1 MKLKLDDYDYKYI
14 VMDMASKPLNGE
26 FKNYDFPIS
35 LEVRMRNG
43 EAVFITATHDDYEL
57 LRGDDIE
64 CDFDRLNSLIRYYR
78 ESHDNK

>member
-1 MKLKLDDYDYKYI
+1 MK
-14 VMDMASKPLNGE
+14 
-26 FKNYDFPIS
+26 
-35 LEVRMRNG
+35 NG

-78 ESHDNK
+78 ESHGNK